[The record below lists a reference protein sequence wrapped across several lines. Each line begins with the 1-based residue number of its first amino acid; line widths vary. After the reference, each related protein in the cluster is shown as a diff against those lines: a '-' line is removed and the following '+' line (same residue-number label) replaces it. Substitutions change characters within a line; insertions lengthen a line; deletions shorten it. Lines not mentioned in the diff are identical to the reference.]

1 MRRRQVGITLIE
13 LLIAVAIVAILAAI
27 AYPNYRQYALRGNRT
42 EAKVEMM
49 EIAQELEKCY
59 TRFGSYI
66 SANCVTYTDLT
77 DGTPRPSE
85 GGRYLISLDL
95 GRTDDDTYFLQAVP
109 QAGQAIDTCRTL
121 TLDEIGTRGH
131 GAPADPDPRCW

>member
-1 MRRRQVGITLIE
+1 MRRRQVGVTLIE

-42 EAKVEMM
+42 EAKVELM

-59 TRFGSYI
+59 TRFGTYQ
-66 SANCVTYTDLT
+66 SANCLTYTDLT

-85 GGRYLISLDL
+85 GRRYLISLDL
-95 GRTDDDTYFLQAVP
+95 GKTDRNTYFLQAVP
-109 QAGQAIDTCRTL
+109 QAGQMSDTCGTL

-131 GAPADPDPRCW
+131 GGPVDPKCW